1 MLVNIIKYKLY
12 VETLTAAWPQ
22 PIHKLLRDFH
32 KGKHG
37 NIVSDLWRLHFIM
50 LGLVIREKS
59 TTECEKKQ

>member
-1 MLVNIIKYKLY
+1 M
-12 VETLTAAWPQ
+12 ETLTAASPQ
-22 PIHKLLRDFH
+22 PMHKLLRDFH

-37 NIVSDLWRLHFIM
+37 NIASDLWRLQFIM